1 MVKNHLNEL
10 AQFLDQKDTILYKD
24 FIINIKSINDPNI
37 YKLGYEMRDTCN
49 DMNIKKFKQSRELFL
64 PLCIESH
71 DG

>member
-49 DMNIKKFKQSRELFL
+49 DMNRKQSKQLRELLL
-64 PLCIESH
+64 PLCLE
-71 DG
+71 